1 MDHWGVT
8 EVGEKRRGIRVG
20 LLKTKAL
27 NLRECGDQE
36 CTERYSGPLRAEV
49 MVKNHRW
56 ACEWSA
62 LVILRIFLDFI
73 RTYNL
78 FGLSSKFSSILPRKS
93 RQDTK

>member
-36 CTERYSGPLRAEV
+36 CTERYKSREI
-49 MVKNHRW
+49 MVKISQV

-62 LVILRIFLDFI
+62 LVILRI
-73 RTYNL
+73 
-78 FGLSSKFSSILPRKS
+78 
-93 RQDTK
+93 

>member
-36 CTERYSGPLRAEV
+36 CTERYTDLIDRAE
-49 MVKNHRW
+49 MTRDHLHRW

-62 LVILRIFLDFI
+62 LVILRI
-73 RTYNL
+73 YM
-78 FGLSSKFSSILPRKS
+78 
-93 RQDTK
+93 

>member
-36 CTERYSGPLRAEV
+36 CMERYTDLIERDDG
-49 MVKNHRW
+49 
-56 ACEWSA
+56 
-62 LVILRIFLDFI
+62 
-73 RTYNL
+73 
-78 FGLSSKFSSILPRKS
+78 
-93 RQDTK
+93 QDTQVGV

>member
-36 CTERYSGPLRAEV
+36 CTERYTDLMRRDDGQDITG
-49 MVKNHRW
+49 W

-62 LVILRIFLDFI
+62 LVILRIYLDFI
-73 RTYNL
+73 RTY
-78 FGLSSKFSSILPRKS
+78 K
-93 RQDTK
+93 

>member
-36 CTERYSGPLRAEV
+36 CTERYTDLGEAEDGDHHFVSFRAGKKKRSVSFE
-49 MVKNHRW
+49 RRGT
-56 ACEWSA
+56 
-62 LVILRIFLDFI
+62 I
-73 RTYNL
+73 
-78 FGLSSKFSSILPRKS
+78 
-93 RQDTK
+93 